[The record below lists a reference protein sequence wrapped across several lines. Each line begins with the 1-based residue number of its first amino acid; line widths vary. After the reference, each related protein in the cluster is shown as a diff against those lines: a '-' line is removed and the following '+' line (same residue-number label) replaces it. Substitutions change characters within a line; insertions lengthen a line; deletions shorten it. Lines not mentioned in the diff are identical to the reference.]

1 MIKIIRKILVQE
13 KSVWNY
19 MPRLFNT
26 YIKFFLK
33 QLNLPEKS
41 LFSVVGCSVVVN
53 GSVTAGVVVMGH
65 RAEIIVY
72 NGISLYD
79 LY

>member
-1 MIKIIRKILVQE
+1 M
-13 KSVWNY
+13 
-19 MPRLFNT
+19 
-26 YIKFFLK
+26 LK

>member
-1 MIKIIRKILVQE
+1 
-13 KSVWNY
+13 

-26 YIKFFLK
+26 HMYFLLK

-41 LFSVVGCSVVVN
+41 LFSGVRCSVVVT

-72 NGISLYD
+72 NCISSYD
-79 LY
+79 LHYQFYMK